1 VIARHDGLGSLEDL
15 LDRLEDALRRLADP
29 GAPLERAVTDYEEA
43 GRLLAAAQ
51 DRLEA
56 AAARVARTIA
66 DVAGESLT

>member
-1 VIARHDGLGSLEDL
+1 MTGRPAGSESLEDL
-15 LDRLEDALRRLADP
+15 LDRLEDALQRLADP

-56 AAARVARTIA
+56 AAARAAQTIA
-66 DVAGESLT
+66 DVAEESLI